1 MIQTSFLRP
10 GAMAGVLA
18 GVLVLA
24 PHAVA
29 QETVS
34 LIDPAQPFAA
44 PGLVP
49 PLGELPDLEEVAVAD
64 DALDHLSG
72 KGDTTIS
79 ITDQDLT
86 AVSSGN
92 TISAASVT
100 SGAISLT
107 DNALAGFGGV
117 GNFLM
122 NTGHN
127 NSLQSNVS
135 VTIIVTQ

>member
-1 MIQTSFLRP
+1 MPQISSLT
-10 GAMAGVLA
+10 AGGLA
-18 GVLVLA
+18 AALTLA
-24 PHAVA
+24 
-29 QETVS
+29 
-34 LIDPAQPFAA
+34 LAA
-44 PGLVP
+44 PAAALDTLEPAAPFRPSDLVAP
-49 PLGELPDLEEVAVAD
+49 PSPSPDFEPFDVSD
-64 DALDHLSG
+64 QALDHLSG
-72 KGDTTIS
+72 KGIAVA

-86 AVSSGN
+86 SVSSGN
-92 TISAASVT
+92 TINAANVA
-100 SGAISLT
+100 SGAINLT